1 MRGGPLLQSS
11 VYLATMR
18 STRDVL
24 HSRDG
29 QNDTLAGTILAANMN
44 IRVTLTGG
52 VFERIEDA
60 M

>member
-1 MRGGPLLQSS
+1 VSGS